1 MQAGTWPRVA
11 VVGAGAVGCYYGGM
25 LARAGA
31 PVTLIGRRA
40 HMDAIARDGL
50 LLDRLSGA
58 ERVRVEVS
66 TGIDAVRGAQIVLV
80 CVKTV
85 DTETVAKEL
94 QAQLATGAIVLSLQN
109 GVNNVERMRAS
120 AQIDAIPAVVYVAAA
135 MAGPGHVKH
144 SGRGDLV
151 IGTLPHAVADGGGEA
166 SIDLNA
172 LSAVFER
179 AEIPCRVSQNIR
191 LELWAKMVL
200 NCGYNAISALGRA
213 RYGRMAQ
220 SPDIVALMRQ
230 AIAETIAV
238 ARAEGVQLDEAG
250 MIEAGHKLG
259 AAMSEARSSTSQDI
273 ERGRPTEIDSLNGYI
288 ARRGAELG
296 VPTPVNQMLYALVK
310 LLEQSRDV

>member
-1 MQAGTWPRVA
+1 M
-11 VVGAGAVGCYYGGM
+11 
-25 LARAGA
+25 
-31 PVTLIGRRA
+31 
-40 HMDAIARDGL
+40 
-50 LLDRLSGA
+50 
-58 ERVRVEVS
+58 
-66 TGIDAVRGAQIVLV
+66 

-166 SIDLNA
+166 SVDLNA

-191 LELWAKMVL
+191 LEL
-200 NCGYNAISALGRA
+200 
-213 RYGRMAQ
+213 
-220 SPDIVALMRQ
+220 
-230 AIAETIAV
+230 
-238 ARAEGVQLDEAG
+238 
-250 MIEAGHKLG
+250 
-259 AAMSEARSSTSQDI
+259 
-273 ERGRPTEIDSLNGYI
+273 
-288 ARRGAELG
+288 
-296 VPTPVNQMLYALVK
+296 
-310 LLEQSRDV
+310 